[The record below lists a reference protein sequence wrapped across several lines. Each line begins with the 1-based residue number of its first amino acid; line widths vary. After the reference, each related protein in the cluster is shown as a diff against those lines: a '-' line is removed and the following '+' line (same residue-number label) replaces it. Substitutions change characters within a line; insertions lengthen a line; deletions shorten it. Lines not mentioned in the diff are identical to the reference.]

1 MKFGFFLMTQK
12 GFDVLNSLIKN
23 QQTQFVDFIC
33 IGKDANLE
41 DDFSDKIKELCEIH
55 SITYFFK
62 ESLSERVLNSDFYIA
77 ISWRWLLDLPNLIII
92 HDSILPKYRG
102 FAPLVNMLIK
112 GKNEIGATALFAS
125 NEYDKGDI
133 IAQEKIA
140 IQYPITI
147 AEAIIVVGNLYVELV
162 NQIISQGV
170 SNSFLPKQ
178 QNESEATYSLW
189 LDQEDY
195 FIDWNWTAEKIK
207 RKVDACGFPY
217 DGAKTILENDI
228 IIIEQAEVEQD
239 VQIENRTVGK
249 VIFVKDNCPV
259 IVCGKG
265 LLRLTAAKNV
275 NTKENIL
282 PLSKFRLKFK

>member
-1 MKFGFFLMTQK
+1 MKFGLFLMTQK
-12 GFDVLNSLIKN
+12 GFDVLNSLTKC
-23 QQTQFVDFIC
+23 QQTQFIDFIC
-33 IGKDANLE
+33 IGKDSNLE
-41 DDFSDKIKELCEIH
+41 DDCSDKIKELCEIH
-55 SITYFFK
+55 SIAYFFK
-62 ESLSERVLNSDFYIA
+62 ESLSEKVLNSDFYIA

-92 HDSILPKYRG
+92 HDSVLPKYRG
-102 FAPLVNMLIK
+102 FAPLVNMLIN
-112 GKNEIGATALFAS
+112 GENEIGATAIFAS
-125 NEYDKGDI
+125 NEYDKGEI

-147 AEAIIVVGNLYVELV
+147 AEAINAVGNLYVNLV

-170 SNSFLPKQ
+170 SNSFQPKV
-178 QNESEATYSLW
+178 QNENEATYSLW

-207 RKVDACGFPY
+207 RKIDACGFPY

-228 IIIEQAEVEQD
+228 IVVEKAEVEQD

-249 VIFVKDNCPV
+249 VIFVKENCPI

>member
-1 MKFGFFLMTQK
+1 MKFGLFLMTQK
-12 GFDVLNSLIKN
+12 GFDVLNSLTKC
-23 QQTQFVDFIC
+23 QQTQFIDFIC
-33 IGKDANLE
+33 IGKDSNLE
-41 DDFSDKIKELCEIH
+41 DDCSDKIKELCEIH

-62 ESLSERVLNSDFYIA
+62 ESLSEKVLNSDFYIA

-102 FAPLVNMLIK
+102 FAPLVNMLIN
-112 GKNEIGATALFAS
+112 GEDEIGATALFAAK
-125 NEYDKGDI
+125 EYDKGDI
-133 IAQEKIA
+133 IAQEKTA

-147 AEAIIVVGNLYVELV
+147 AEAINVVGNLYVNLV
-162 NQIISQGV
+162 NQILSQGI
-170 SNSFLPKQ
+170 SNSFKPKQ

-195 FIDWNWTAEKIK
+195 FINWNWTAEKIK
-207 RKVDACGFPY
+207 RKIDACGFPY
-217 DGAKTILENDI
+217 DGAKTILEKDI
-228 IIIEQAEVEQD
+228 IVIEKAEVEQD

-249 VIFVKDNCPV
+249 VIFVKDNCPI

-265 LLRLTAAKNV
+265 LLRLTAAKNA

>member
-12 GFDVLNSLIKN
+12 GFDVLNSLTKR
-23 QQTQFVDFIC
+23 QQTQFIDFIC

-41 DDFSDKIKELCEIH
+41 DDCSTKIKELCEIN

-62 ESLSERVLNSDFYIA
+62 ESLSEKVLNSDFYIA
-77 ISWRWLLDLPNLIII
+77 ISWRWLLNLPNLIII

-102 FAPLVNMLIK
+102 FAPLVNMLIN
-112 GKNEIGATALFAS
+112 GENEIGATALFA
-125 NEYDKGDI
+125 NKEYDKGEI
-133 IAQEKIA
+133 LAQEKKA

-147 AEAIIVVGNLYVELV
+147 SEAINVVGNLYVSLV
-162 NQIISQGV
+162 NQIINQSI
-170 SNSFLPKQ
+170 SNSFQPKQ
-178 QNESEATYSLW
+178 QNENEATYSLW

-195 FIDWNWTAEKIK
+195 YIDWNSTAEKIK
-207 RKVDACGFPY
+207 RKIDACGFPY
-217 DGAKTILENDI
+217 DGAKTIVDNEI
-228 IIIEQAEVEQD
+228 VIIENAEVEQD
-239 VQIENRTVGK
+239 VTIENRAVGK

-265 LLRLTAAKNV
+265 LLRLTVAKNA

>member
-12 GFDVLNSLIKN
+12 GFDVLNSLITSK
-23 QQTQFVDFIC
+23 QTQFIDFIC
-33 IGKDANLE
+33 IGKDSNLE

-55 SITYFFK
+55 SIAYFFK
-62 ESLSERVLNSDFYIA
+62 ESLSEKKLNSDFYIA

-92 HDSILPKYRG
+92 HDSVLPKYRG
-102 FAPLVNMLIK
+102 FAPLVNMLIN
-112 GKNEIGATALFAS
+112 GENEIGATAIFAS
-125 NEYDKGDI
+125 NEYDKGEI

-147 AEAIIVVGNLYVELV
+147 AEAINAVGNLYVNLV

-170 SNSFLPKQ
+170 SNSFQPKV
-178 QNESEATYSLW
+178 QNENEATYSLW

-207 RKVDACGFPY
+207 RKIDACGFPY

-228 IIIEQAEVEQD
+228 IVVEKAEVEQD

-249 VIFVKDNCPV
+249 VIFVKENCPI

-275 NTKENIL
+275 KTKENIL

>member
-33 IGKDANLE
+33 IGIDANLE

-55 SITYFFK
+55 TITYFFK

-77 ISWRWLLDLPNLIII
+77 ISWRWLLDLSNLIII

-102 FAPLVNMLIK
+102 YAPLVNMLINGEK
-112 GKNEIGATALFAS
+112 EIGATALFAS

-133 IAQEKIA
+133 LAQEKIA

-147 AEAIIVVGNLYVELV
+147 AEAITVVGNLYIELV
-162 NQIISQGV
+162 NQIIRQSLL
-170 SNSFLPKQ
+170 NSFQPKQ
-178 QNESEATYSLW
+178 QNEKEATYSLW

-195 FIDWNWTAEKIK
+195 FIDWNWSAEKIK

-228 IIIEQAEVEQD
+228 IIIEKVEVEQD

-249 VIFVKDNCPV
+249 VIFVKENCPV

-265 LLRLTAAKNV
+265 LLRLTVAKNV

>member
-12 GFDVLNSLIKN
+12 GFDVLNSLITSK
-23 QQTQFVDFIC
+23 QTQFIDFIC
-33 IGKDANLE
+33 IGKDSNLE

-55 SITYFFK
+55 SIAYFFK
-62 ESLSERVLNSDFYIA
+62 ESLSEKKLNSDFYIA

-92 HDSILPKYRG
+92 HDSVLPKYRG
-102 FAPLVNMLIK
+102 FAPLVNMLIN
-112 GKNEIGATALFAS
+112 GENEIGATAIFAS
-125 NEYDKGDI
+125 NEYDKGEI

-147 AEAIIVVGNLYVELV
+147 AEAINAVGNLYVNLV

-170 SNSFLPKQ
+170 SNSFQPKV
-178 QNESEATYSLW
+178 QNENEATYSHW

-207 RKVDACGFPY
+207 RKIDACGFPY

-228 IIIEQAEVEQD
+228 IVVEKAEVEQD

-249 VIFVKDNCPV
+249 VIFVKENCPI

-275 NTKENIL
+275 KTKENIL

>member
-12 GFDVLNSLIKN
+12 GFDVLNSLIKSK
-23 QQTQFVDFIC
+23 QTQFIDFIC
-33 IGKDANLE
+33 IGKDSNLE
-41 DDFSDKIKELCEIH
+41 DDCSDKIKKLCEIH
-55 SITYFFK
+55 SIAYFFK
-62 ESLSERVLNSDFYIA
+62 ESLLEKKINSDFYIA

-92 HDSILPKYRG
+92 HDSVLPKYRG
-102 FAPLVNMLIK
+102 FAPLVNMLIN
-112 GKNEIGATALFAS
+112 GENEIGATALFAS
-125 NEYDKGDI
+125 EEYDKGEI
-133 IAQEKIA
+133 IAQEKIT

-147 AEAIIVVGNLYVELV
+147 AEAINVVGNLYVNLV

-170 SNSFLPKQ
+170 SNSFQPKV
-178 QNESEATYSLW
+178 QNENEATYSLW
-189 LDQEDY
+189 LDQDDY
-195 FIDWNWTAEKIK
+195 FIDWNWTAENIK
-207 RKVDACGFPY
+207 RKIDACGFPY

-228 IIIEQAEVEQD
+228 IVVEKAEVEQD

-249 VIFVKDNCPV
+249 VIFVKENCPI

>member
-33 IGKDANLE
+33 IGIDANLE

-55 SITYFFK
+55 TITYFFK

-77 ISWRWLLDLPNLIII
+77 ISWRWLLDLSNLIII

-102 FAPLVNMLIK
+102 FAPLVNMLINGEK
-112 GKNEIGATALFAS
+112 EIGATALFAS

-133 IAQEKIA
+133 LAQEKIA

-147 AEAIIVVGNLYVELV
+147 AEAITVVGNLYIELV
-162 NQIISQGV
+162 NQIIRQSLL
-170 SNSFLPKQ
+170 NSFKPKQ
-178 QNESEATYSLW
+178 QNEKEATYSLW
-189 LDQEDY
+189 LDHEDY
-195 FIDWNWTAEKIK
+195 FIDWNWSAEKIK

-228 IIIEQAEVEQD
+228 IMIEKVEVEQD

-249 VIFVKDNCPV
+249 VIFVKENCPV

-265 LLRLTAAKNV
+265 LLRLTVAKNV

>member
-12 GFDVLNSLIKN
+12 GFDVLNSLITSK
-23 QQTQFVDFIC
+23 QTQFIDFIC
-33 IGKDANLE
+33 IGKDSNLE
-41 DDFSDKIKELCEIH
+41 DDCSDKIKELCEIH
-55 SITYFFK
+55 SIAYFFK
-62 ESLSERVLNSDFYIA
+62 ESLSEKKLNSDFYIA

-102 FAPLVNMLIK
+102 FAPLVNMLIN
-112 GKNEIGATALFAS
+112 GENEIGATALFAS

-133 IAQEKIA
+133 IAQEKTA

-147 AEAIIVVGNLYVELV
+147 AEAINVVSNSYVNLV
-162 NQIISQGV
+162 NQILSQSI
-170 SNSFLPKQ
+170 SNSFKPKQ

-207 RKVDACGFPY
+207 RKIDACGFPY

-228 IIIEQAEVEQD
+228 IVIEKAEEEQD

-249 VIFVKDNCPV
+249 VIFVKDNCPI

>member
-1 MKFGFFLMTQK
+1 MTQK
-12 GFDVLNSLIKN
+12 GFDVLNSLIKSK
-23 QQTQFVDFIC
+23 QTQFIDFIC
-33 IGKDANLE
+33 IGKDSNLE
-41 DDFSDKIKELCEIH
+41 DDCSDKIKKLCEIH
-55 SITYFFK
+55 SIAYFFK
-62 ESLSERVLNSDFYIA
+62 ESLLEKKINSDFYIA

-92 HDSILPKYRG
+92 HDSVLPKYRG
-102 FAPLVNMLIK
+102 FAPLVNMLIN
-112 GKNEIGATALFAS
+112 GENEIGATALFAS
-125 NEYDKGDI
+125 EEYDKGEI
-133 IAQEKIA
+133 IAQEKIT

-147 AEAIIVVGNLYVELV
+147 AEAINVVGNLYVNLV

-170 SNSFLPKQ
+170 SNSFQPKV
-178 QNESEATYSLW
+178 QNENEATYSLW
-189 LDQEDY
+189 LDQDDY
-195 FIDWNWTAEKIK
+195 FIDWNWTAENIK
-207 RKVDACGFPY
+207 RKSDACGFPY

-228 IIIEQAEVEQD
+228 IVVEKAEVEQD

-249 VIFVKDNCPV
+249 VIFVKENCPI

>member
-12 GFDVLNSLIKN
+12 GFDVLNSLIKC
-23 QQTQFVDFIC
+23 QQTQFIDFIC
-33 IGKDANLE
+33 IGKDTNLE
-41 DDFSDKIKELCEIH
+41 EDYSDKIKDLCEIH

-62 ESLSERVLNSDFYIA
+62 GSLSEKALNSDFYIA
-77 ISWRWLLDLPNLIII
+77 ISWRWLLDIPNLIII

-102 FAPLVNMLIK
+102 FAPLVNMLIN
-112 GKNEIGATALFAS
+112 GENEIGVTALFAS
-125 NEYDKGDI
+125 NEYDKGEI

-147 AEAIIVVGNLYVELV
+147 SEAIDIVGNLYVNLV
-162 NQIISQGV
+162 NQIINQGM
-170 SNSFLPKQ
+170 SNSFQPKQ
-178 QNESEATYSLW
+178 QNENEATYSLW

-195 FIDWNWTAEKIK
+195 FIDWNSTAEKIK
-207 RKVDACGFPY
+207 RKIDACGFPY
-217 DGAKTILENDI
+217 DGAKTIVDSEI
-228 IIIEQAEVEQD
+228 IIIEKAEIEED

-265 LLRLTAAKNV
+265 LLRLTAAKNIK
-275 NTKENIL
+275 TKENIL

>member
-1 MKFGFFLMTQK
+1 MTQK
-12 GFDVLNSLIKN
+12 GFDVLNSLIKSK
-23 QQTQFVDFIC
+23 QTQFIDFIC
-33 IGKDANLE
+33 IGKDSNLE
-41 DDFSDKIKELCEIH
+41 DDCSDKIKKLCEIH
-55 SITYFFK
+55 SIAYFFK
-62 ESLSERVLNSDFYIA
+62 ESLLEKKINSDFYIA

-92 HDSILPKYRG
+92 HDSVLPKYRG
-102 FAPLVNMLIK
+102 FAPLVNMLIN
-112 GKNEIGATALFAS
+112 GENEIGATALFAS
-125 NEYDKGDI
+125 EEYDKGEI
-133 IAQEKIA
+133 IAQEKIT

-147 AEAIIVVGNLYVELV
+147 AEAINVVGNLYVNLV

-170 SNSFLPKQ
+170 SNSFQPKV
-178 QNESEATYSLW
+178 QNENEATYSLW
-189 LDQEDY
+189 LDQDDY
-195 FIDWNWTAEKIK
+195 FIDWNWTAENIK
-207 RKVDACGFPY
+207 RKIDACGFPY

-228 IIIEQAEVEQD
+228 IVVEKAEVEQD

-249 VIFVKDNCPV
+249 VIFVKENCPI

>member
-12 GFDVLNSLIKN
+12 GFDVLNSLITSK
-23 QQTQFVDFIC
+23 QTQFIDFIC
-33 IGKDANLE
+33 IGKDSNLE

-55 SITYFFK
+55 SIAYFFK
-62 ESLSERVLNSDFYIA
+62 ESLSEKKLNSDFYIA

-92 HDSILPKYRG
+92 HDSVLPKYRG
-102 FAPLVNMLIK
+102 FAPLVNMLIN
-112 GKNEIGATALFAS
+112 GENEIGATAIFAS
-125 NEYDKGDI
+125 NEYDKGEI

-147 AEAIIVVGNLYVELV
+147 AEAINAVGNLYVNLV

-170 SNSFLPKQ
+170 SNSFQPKV
-178 QNESEATYSLW
+178 QNENEATYSHW

-195 FIDWNWTAEKIK
+195 FIDWNWNADKIK
-207 RKVDACGFPY
+207 RKIDACGFPY
-217 DGAKTILENDI
+217 DGAKTNLENDI
-228 IIIEQAEVEQD
+228 IVIEKAEVEQD

-249 VIFVKDNCPV
+249 VIFIKDNCPV

-265 LLRLTAAKNV
+265 LLRVTEAKNV